1 MLYLSSFISAP
12 TSPPAVSATGGS
24 FQVGHRRKNSDG
36 LFTET
41 QVITGVSFPCQVSL
55 QPSIDPGKIAD
66 EILVRH
72 QNDSVWRKV
81 PQSLLNGSQA
91 SLPASIPT
99 SWDPV
104 STAQLADN
112 QGSQETVGLDFGE
125 FNSASEPSQTFYVVN
140 NGIDT
145 IETISINLRSPE
157 GYLLDILND
166 RLEVSLQGVK
176 GKFGA
181 GNLDTTYNVVH
192 VYSSGSLNTL
202 PVIIPVGGGLKITL
216 KLVNFP
222 AYGLQSSP
230 IEAEFDITPNAGA
243 VSVPPLSAW
252 PDSGIHWDPQNEF
265 QWVTKDPASSQIL
278 LNPYRIRVGSRIFN
292 SDLRVPITAPDSDV
306 FLVISGNGI
315 VTLEPQAGFVLPDGS
330 LKVAKISLVVNTGV
344 IESYEPLVPL
354 STPPYFLEPSGA
366 LEDARFVQ
374 IGPSGLLELGGSM
387 GVSVGSEGYFV
398 GLGPAIVK
406 TSVDVSEGDKLG
418 SNAQGE
424 AILDPEGSITALK
437 DGLAGTRI
445 LVWVG
450 PKGGSGGSF
459 TQDPTNLG
467 SSRTSTQYALTSS
480 TGSGANLLGATQTL
494 AGLMIASDKTKLDGI
509 APGAQV
515 NVPSNLSGTPGA
527 SSYQIANSNG
537 TGVTLPIVG
546 ALAGLMSPSDKSK
559 LDGISSGAQVNAPT
573 NLSGTPGVST
583 ILLSSSTGSSY
594 TIPAATTS
602 QAGLMTAADKTAL
615 NSSGATNLSISQETL
630 GLGLQSSTGTNV
642 TIPRAV
648 NLSGAQVG
656 LVSKSD
662 VDSWNAKQN
671 AITTPG
677 SGAKLISGSF
687 LKDLV
692 AGSGVTITPDGNNVI
707 LSAAGFAPLASP
719 AFTGTPTSPTAS
731 SPDIATGQI
740 ATTAW
745 VSQKHAIGVCSYSG
759 AGQSI
764 GNGIWTPYAE
774 VGALGYSLGGFT
786 LAAGGGLV
794 IPRPGVYSISV
805 RGVINVPIAQS
816 CRALVGF
823 VDGASSF
830 VPINTIVNANP
841 AADMETYYSVSV
853 DVLLGTG
860 VIRPAFYVA
869 VNLVG
874 PILVGVNA
882 LTIVRVG

>member
-1 MLYLSSFISAP
+1 
-12 TSPPAVSATGGS
+12 
-24 FQVGHRRKNSDG
+24 
-36 LFTET
+36 
-41 QVITGVSFPCQVSL
+41 
-55 QPSIDPGKIAD
+55 
-66 EILVRH
+66 
-72 QNDSVWRKV
+72 
-81 PQSLLNGSQA
+81 
-91 SLPASIPT
+91 
-99 SWDPV
+99 
-104 STAQLADN
+104 
-112 QGSQETVGLDFGE
+112 
-125 FNSASEPSQTFYVVN
+125 VVN

-252 PDSGIHWDPQNEF
+252 PDSGVHWDPQNEF

-315 VTLEPQAGFVLPDGS
+315 VTLEPQSGFELPDGS

-437 DGLAGTRI
+437 EGLAGTRI

-467 SSRTSTQYALTSS
+467 SSRTSSQYALTSS

-494 AGLMIASDKTKLDGI
+494 AGLMVASDKTKLDGI

-527 SSYQIANSNG
+527 SSYQIGNSNG
-537 TGVTLPIVG
+537 TGVTISIAG
-546 ALAGLMSPSDKSK
+546 AQAGLMSPSDKSK
-559 LDGISSGAQVNAPT
+559 LDGIASGAQVNAPT
-573 NLSGTPGVST
+573 NLSGAPGVST

-615 NSSGATNLSISQETL
+615 NSSGATNLSITQETL
-630 GLGLQSSTGTNV
+630 GLGLQSSTGTDV

-656 LVSKSD
+656 LVSKTD
-662 VDSWNAKQN
+662 VDTWNAKQN

-687 LKDLV
+687 MKDLV

-707 LSAAGFAPLASP
+707 LSSSGKPIVGTANQIIVDSSGANVVISQASP
-719 AFTGTPTSPTAS
+719 ARFAKADAASGNVLVPIPAGWTLLTFSSPTGSSCPQLTATGDGRVTVNTAGIYSFSFNGLLSTPNSSTARVLCGLSAGGALLSLGYTLVNATMASTDNHINTMHTVSVTAGTTVGFAIYVDLVAAGPLNLSCYSFTG
-731 SPDIATGQI
+731 
-740 ATTAW
+740 
-745 VSQKHAIGVCSYSG
+745 Y
-759 AGQSI
+759 
-764 GNGIWTPYAE
+764 
-774 VGALGYSLGGFT
+774 
-786 LAAGGGLV
+786 LV
-794 IPRPGVYSISV
+794 
-805 RGVINVPIAQS
+805 
-816 CRALVGF
+816 
-823 VDGASSF
+823 
-830 VPINTIVNANP
+830 
-841 AADMETYYSVSV
+841 
-853 DVLLGTG
+853 
-860 VIRPAFYVA
+860 
-869 VNLVG
+869 
-874 PILVGVNA
+874 
-882 LTIVRVG
+882 